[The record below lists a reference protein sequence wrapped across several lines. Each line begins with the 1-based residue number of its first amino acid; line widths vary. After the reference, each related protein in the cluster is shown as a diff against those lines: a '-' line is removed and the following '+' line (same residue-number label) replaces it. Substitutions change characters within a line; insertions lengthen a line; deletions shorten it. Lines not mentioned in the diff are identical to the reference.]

1 MAEAT
6 TQEQPVLS
14 FNDQNY
20 VIDDLSDQAKYIVAQ
35 LQDLEQQLTG
45 TRARLDQLE
54 VAKNGFTNLLQEE
67 LEKPDEPEDGATDAE
82 VLN

>member
-6 TQEQPVLS
+6 TQDQPVLS
-14 FNDQNY
+14 FNDENY

-45 TRARLDQLE
+45 NRARLDQLE

-67 LEKPDEPEDGATDAE
+67 LEKPDEPEGEITDAE
-82 VLN
+82 VMN

>member
-6 TQEQPVLS
+6 TQDQPVLS
-14 FNDQNY
+14 FNDENY

-45 TRARLDQLE
+45 NRARLDQLE

-67 LEKPDEPEDGATDAE
+67 LEKSDEPEGEITDAE
-82 VLN
+82 VMN